1 MFLLY
6 ARIERRIPPASA
18 ILRSSF
24 YILHSRRATVSG
36 GYRPIPAP
44 KKDNQHT
51 NEMRY
56 KLTTLLALASLSSQA
71 QKIDFNLSGKENTST
86 EDGFTSWSFGRT
98 TNPQTKSF
106 DGVTIK
112 VEAVTG
118 SGFAGNGC
126 NCNWWKDG
134 VTKHSKLISDA
145 VYPVILDAGN
155 NYSASTSSPMGV
167 KFTITGLSAGTHTLA
182 AYHNNTDGISSP
194 GYPDICVKIN
204 GETVQNG
211 VKQSIRARKLDD
223 AGMSYVK
230 FSVSEGETITVEYA
244 SDPKAGASYINN
256 YVAVNALIFDRPN
269 PKTQAVCISPAHL
282 DSHADCDKGTATLSW
297 NGGSSAVKHRI
308 LFGSDPE
315 NLAVLTE
322 TTATSA
328 VTPALSALNT
338 YYWRVDEIDKDNN
351 VYEGDVWTFRPRHLA
366 FPGAEGYGRYAIGG
380 RGGTVYHVTSLDD
393 DVDSPAEGTFRYG
406 ITKVKGPRT
415 IVFDVCGYIT
425 LKGRLTCSDP
435 YVTVAG
441 QTAPGEGI
449 TFRGAPLGFA
459 SDGITRFIRSYRGYA
474 GTKDGPSTV
483 EQNKGL
489 DGIGMA
495 GNDNSILDHC
505 SISWTTD
512 EGFSSRNAKNITL
525 QRTMISEALNCADHP
540 NYSSGTCHGY
550 AATIGSGQGYG
561 VGSFHHNLLA
571 HCEGRNWSLSG
582 GLDGSGYYD
591 GAHDVFNNVVYNW
604 GKRATDGGT
613 HELNF
618 VNNYYKMGPATTQT
632 LLLRHQFE
640 GTGKG
645 SQAAYVS
652 GNVRVA
658 TNGTM
663 TQDAENVTY
672 KYELSGGQQLTWKPW
687 NDKPFFESLAVIETA
702 EAAYRNV
709 LSDVGCNLPLL
720 NSHDRRMVTETY
732 IGTTST
738 VGSKTGKRGLIDR
751 EWDAEGYVAIEELA
765 RPDDFDTDKDG
776 MPDWWERLNGLDPNV
791 PDNNTDADGDGYT
804 ALEDYL
810 NWMAQPHFEVSLG
823 KSVEIDLMPYFAGYP
838 STASFSIV
846 EGDNASISGQKIA
859 ISSANSESIASVKVK
874 AEYDGVSLVRTFNI
888 HYSDLSTGIIDLPA
902 AVPAQ
907 SSPAIY
913 NLSGQRVTSDYRGI
927 VIRNGRKMVNK

>member
-18 ILRSSF
+18 IL
-24 YILHSRRATVSG
+24 HSTFFIPEEPLCRVR
-36 GYRPIPAP
+36 YRPIPAP

-51 NEMRY
+51 NEMKY

-167 KFTITGLSAGTHTLA
+167 KFTISGLSAGTHTLA

-211 VKQSIRARKLDD
+211 VKQSIRAQRLDD

-269 PKTQAVCISPAHL
+269 PKTQAVCVSPAHL

-393 DVDSPAEGTFRYG
+393 DVDNPAEGTFRYG

-732 IGTTST
+732 NGTTST

-804 ALEDYL
+804 VLEDYL

-846 EGDNASISGQKIA
+846 EGDNASISDQKIA
-859 ISSANSESIASVKVK
+859 ISSASLESIASVKVK
-874 AEYDGVSLVRTFNI
+874 AEYEGVSLVRTFNI

>member
-1 MFLLY
+1 M
-6 ARIERRIPPASA
+6 
-18 ILRSSF
+18 
-24 YILHSRRATVSG
+24 
-36 GYRPIPAP
+36 
-44 KKDNQHT
+44 K
-51 NEMRY
+51 Y

-211 VKQSIRARKLDD
+211 VKQSIRAQRLDD

-269 PKTQAVCISPAHL
+269 PKTQAVCVSPAHL

-380 RGGTVYHVTSLDD
+380 RGGGVYHVTSLDD
-393 DVDSPAEGTFRYG
+393 DVDNPAEGTFRYG
-406 ITKVKGPRT
+406 ITKVEGPRT

-732 IGTTST
+732 NGTTST

-874 AEYDGVSLVRTFNI
+874 AEYEGVSLVRTFNI
-888 HYSDLSTGIIDLPA
+888 HYSDLSTGIIDISA

-907 SSPAIY
+907 SSPALY

>member
-1 MFLLY
+1 M
-6 ARIERRIPPASA
+6 
-18 ILRSSF
+18 
-24 YILHSRRATVSG
+24 
-36 GYRPIPAP
+36 
-44 KKDNQHT
+44 K
-51 NEMRY
+51 Y

-134 VTKHSKLISDA
+134 VTKHNKLISDA

-194 GYPDICVKIN
+194 DYPDICVKIN

-211 VKQSIRARKLDD
+211 VKQSIRAQRLDD

-269 PKTQAVCISPAHL
+269 PKTQAVCVSPAHL

-328 VTPALSALNT
+328 VTPVLSALNT

-393 DVDSPAEGTFRYG
+393 DVDNPAEGTFRYG

-618 VNNYYKMGPATTQT
+618 VNNYYKMGPATTQP

-732 IGTTST
+732 NGTTST

-765 RPDDFDTDKDG
+765 RPDVFDTDKDG

-907 SSPAIY
+907 SSPALY

>member
-1 MFLLY
+1 MKY
-6 ARIERRIPPASA
+6 
-18 ILRSSF
+18 
-24 YILHSRRATVSG
+24 V
-36 GYRPIPAP
+36 
-44 KKDNQHT
+44 
-51 NEMRY
+51 
-56 KLTTLLALASLSSQA
+56 LTTLLALASIGSQA
-71 QKIDFNLSGKENTST
+71 QKIDFNISGKDNIST

-98 TNPQTKSF
+98 TSPQTKSF
-106 DGVTIK
+106 DGVTIR

-134 VTKHSKLISDA
+134 VNKHNKLISDA

-155 NYSASTSSPMGV
+155 NYSASSSSPMGV
-167 KFTITGLSAGTHTLA
+167 KFTISGLSAGTHTLA
-182 AYHNNTDGISSP
+182 AYHNNTDGITSP
-194 GYPDICVKIN
+194 GYPDIIVKIN

-211 VKQSIRARKLDD
+211 VKQSIRAQGLDD

-230 FSVSEGETITVEYA
+230 FSVSEGEAITVEYV

-256 YVAVNALIFDRPN
+256 YVAVNALVFDRPN

-282 DSHADCDKGTATLSW
+282 DYHADCDNGTAILSW

-308 LFGSDPE
+308 MFGSDPE
-315 NLAVLTE
+315 NMTLLTE

-351 VYEGDVWTFRPRHLA
+351 VYEGDVWSFRPRHLA

-380 RGGTVYHVTSLDD
+380 RGGIVYHVTSLED
-393 DVDSPAEGTFRYG
+393 DVENPAEGTFRYG

-474 GTKDGPSTV
+474 GTTAGPSTE

-512 EGFSSRNAKNITL
+512 EAFSSRNAKNITL

-540 NYSSGTCHGY
+540 NYSAGTCHGY
-550 AATIGSGQGYG
+550 AATIGGGQGYG

-632 LLLRHQFE
+632 FLLRHQFE

-652 GNVRVA
+652 GNVRVTA
-658 TNGTM
+658 NGAM
-663 TQDAENVTY
+663 TQDAEGVTY

-687 NDKPFFESLAVIETA
+687 NDKPFFESLAAIESA

-720 NSHDRRMVTETY
+720 NAHDRRMVTETY
-732 IGTTST
+732 NGTTST

-751 EWDAEGYVAIEELA
+751 EWDAEGYVAIEEIA
-765 RPDDFDTDKDG
+765 RPADFDTDKDG

-810 NWMAQPHFEVSLG
+810 NWMALPHFEIPLG
-823 KSVEIDLMPYFAGYP
+823 KSVEIDLMPFFAGYP
-838 STASFSIV
+838 SSTSFSIA
-846 EGDNASISGQKIA
+846 EGDNTSISGQKIA
-859 ISSANSESIASVKVK
+859 ISSANTESLASVKVK
-874 AEYDGVSLVRTFNI
+874 AEYQGVSLTRTFNI
-888 HYSDLSTGIIDLPA
+888 HYSDLSTGILDLPA
-902 AVPAQ
+902 TVPST
-907 SSPAIY
+907 SSPVIY
-913 NLSGQRVTSDYRGI
+913 NLSGQRVTSNYRGI
-927 VIRNGRKMVNK
+927 VIRNGKKQINK

>member
-1 MFLLY
+1 M
-6 ARIERRIPPASA
+6 
-18 ILRSSF
+18 
-24 YILHSRRATVSG
+24 
-36 GYRPIPAP
+36 
-44 KKDNQHT
+44 K
-51 NEMRY
+51 Y

-71 QKIDFNLSGKENTST
+71 QKIDFNLSGKENIST
-86 EDGFTSWSFGRT
+86 EDGFTSWFFGRT

-145 VYPVILDAGN
+145 VYPVILDAGS

-211 VKQSIRARKLDD
+211 VKQSIRALRLDD

-269 PKTQAVCISPAHL
+269 PKTQAVCVSPAHL

-393 DVDSPAEGTFRYG
+393 DVDNPAEGTFRYG

-663 TQDAENVTY
+663 TRDAENVTY

-732 IGTTST
+732 NGTTST

-859 ISSANSESIASVKVK
+859 ISSASLESIASVKVK
-874 AEYDGVSLVRTFNI
+874 AEYECVSLVRTFNI

-902 AVPAQ
+902 TVPAQ
-907 SSPAIY
+907 SSPALY

>member
-1 MFLLY
+1 M
-6 ARIERRIPPASA
+6 
-18 ILRSSF
+18 
-24 YILHSRRATVSG
+24 
-36 GYRPIPAP
+36 
-44 KKDNQHT
+44 K
-51 NEMRY
+51 Y

-71 QKIDFNLSGKENTST
+71 QKIDFNLLGKDNIST

-134 VTKHSKLISDA
+134 VTKHNKLISDA

-167 KFTITGLSAGTHTLA
+167 KFTISGLSAGTHTLA

-211 VKQSIRARKLDD
+211 VKQSIRAQKLDD

-269 PKTQAVCISPAHL
+269 PKTQAVCVSPAHL

-328 VTPALSALNT
+328 VTPVLSALNT

-393 DVDSPAEGTFRYG
+393 DVDNPAEGTFRYG

-732 IGTTST
+732 NGTTST

-874 AEYDGVSLVRTFNI
+874 AEYEGVSLVRTFNI
-888 HYSDLSTGIIDLPA
+888 HYSDLFTGIIDLPA

-907 SSPAIY
+907 SSPALY

>member
-1 MFLLY
+1 M
-6 ARIERRIPPASA
+6 
-18 ILRSSF
+18 
-24 YILHSRRATVSG
+24 
-36 GYRPIPAP
+36 
-44 KKDNQHT
+44 K
-51 NEMRY
+51 Y

-211 VKQSIRARKLDD
+211 VKQSIRAQRLDD

-269 PKTQAVCISPAHL
+269 PKTQAVCVSPAHL

-380 RGGTVYHVTSLDD
+380 RGGGVYHVTSLDD
-393 DVDSPAEGTFRYG
+393 DVDNPAEGTFRYG
-406 ITKVKGPRT
+406 ITKVEGPRT

-525 QRTMISEALNCADHP
+525 QRTMISETLNCADHP

-732 IGTTST
+732 NGTTST

-874 AEYDGVSLVRTFNI
+874 AEYEGVSLVRTFNI
-888 HYSDLSTGIIDLPA
+888 HYSDLSTGIIDISA

-907 SSPAIY
+907 SSPALY